1 NDTNYAEQGQMI
13 NSKQVLRKTILKLRP
28 PYISVCATE
37 RKISRAQAN
46 LSSVPTIGVPNG
58 RDIKT
63 V

>member
-1 NDTNYAEQGQMI
+1 MI